1 MSVQIVAF
9 VNQSAQLMLQFWI
22 QKAEMN
28 SGQNLKKVF
37 ISLAK
42 HNKKKDPPEDS
53 DKFKD
58 EKNKFEKFF
67 QENIK

>member
-1 MSVQIVAF
+1 VVRIDQ
-9 VNQSAQLMLQFWI
+9 
-22 QKAEMN
+22 
-28 SGQNLKKVF
+28 KVF
-37 ISLAK
+37 ISFAK

-53 DKFKD
+53 EQFKD

>member
-1 MSVQIVAF
+1 MVRIEQ
-9 VNQSAQLMLQFWI
+9 
-22 QKAEMN
+22 
-28 SGQNLKKVF
+28 KVF

-42 HNKKKDPPEDS
+42 HNKKEDPPEAS
-53 DKFKD
+53 EKFKD

>member
-1 MSVQIVAF
+1 MSVQICGVCEPECPIDAI
-9 VNQSAQLMLQFWI
+9 VLDT
-22 QKAEMN
+22 E
-28 SGQNLKKVF
+28 SGNEQKVF

-42 HNKKKDPPEDS
+42 NNKKKDPPEDS

-58 EKNKFEKFF
+58 EKNKFEKFL

>member
-1 MSVQIVAF
+1 MVRIE
-9 VNQSAQLMLQFWI
+9 
-22 QKAEMN
+22 QK
-28 SGQNLKKVF
+28 VC

-53 DKFKD
+53 EKFKD

-67 QENIK
+67 QENTK

>member
-1 MSVQIVAF
+1 VVRIEQ
-9 VNQSAQLMLQFWI
+9 
-22 QKAEMN
+22 
-28 SGQNLKKVF
+28 KVF

-42 HNKKKDPPEDS
+42 HNKKKDPPENS
-53 DKFKD
+53 EKFKD

>member
-1 MSVQIVAF
+1 MVRIEQ
-9 VNQSAQLMLQFWI
+9 
-22 QKAEMN
+22 
-28 SGQNLKKVF
+28 KVF

-42 HNKKKDPPEDS
+42 NNKKKDPPEDS

-67 QENIK
+67 QKNIN